1 MSARPPL
8 VTSDIFE
15 VVTKGQQ
22 GAGGSTI
29 TKAGNVFFYRRT
41 GGPAA
46 VLTALVTAF
55 RAAVVVP
62 HIAAANSRYTVVGIA
77 ARPVLDPSDPG
88 VLVADAG
95 VGAIATDSE
104 PSEDNAVINLITAF
118 RGKAAR
124 GFKHFGGVNEVDTT
138 LDVLTGAG
146 LARWQ
151 AVRDACKL
159 GLTDANGTT
168 YAPFILSRFY
178 SQILTAP
185 TAIYGADI
193 TNAKLNLVVA
203 SMRKRKSKTAF

>member
-8 VTSDIFE
+8 VASDVFE
-15 VVTKGQQ
+15 VKTSGTQ
-22 GAGGSTI
+22 GAGGSTA

-62 HIAAANSRYTVVGIA
+62 HIAAANARYSVVSIA
-77 ARPVLDPSDPG
+77 ARPVLDPSSPG
-88 VLVADAG
+88 VVVADAG
-95 VGAIATDSE
+95 VGAIATDGE
-104 PSEDNAVINLITAF
+104 PSEDNAVVNLGSAY

-124 GFKHFGGVNEVDTT
+124 GFKHFAGVNEIDTT

-146 LARWQ
+146 LTRWQ

-178 SQILTAP
+178 SQILVPP
-185 TAIYGADI
+185 TTIYGADI
-193 TNAKLNLVVA
+193 TTAKLNLVVA
-203 SMRKRKSKTAF
+203 SLRKRKSKTTF